1 VSLINEIKKMR
12 RTLFKYL
19 IFSIFLV
26 AICSLSGGA
35 IATETQSITGLLAAG
50 DQPAYAVPE
59 GKQQKWQSLQ
69 TLVQKE
75 YNECVE
81 DCGNDDACLKRC
93 EDVHKV
99 RLDREYKKLMS
110 E

>member
-1 VSLINEIKKMR
+1 MK
-12 RTLFKYL
+12 RTLYKYL
-19 IFSIFLV
+19 IFSIFV
-26 AICSLSGGA
+26 VSVCFLSPGTS
-35 IATETQSITGLLAAG
+35 ATELLAAG

-69 TLVQKE
+69 NLVQKE
-75 YNECVE
+75 YNDCVE
-81 DCGNDDACLKRC
+81 DCGNDSECLKRC

>member
-1 VSLINEIKKMR
+1 MVSVC
-12 RTLFKYL
+12 
-19 IFSIFLV
+19 FLS
-26 AICSLSGGA
+26 AGTSAAG
-35 IATETQSITGLLAAG
+35 TQSVTELPAAG

-75 YNECVE
+75 YNDCVE
-81 DCGNDDACLKRC
+81 DCGNDSECLKRC
-93 EDVHKV
+93 ENVYNF
-99 RLDREYKKLMS
+99 RLEREYKKLMS

>member
-1 VSLINEIKKMR
+1 MR
-12 RTLFKYL
+12 QTLFKYL
-19 IFSIFLV
+19 IFSIFV
-26 AICSLSGGA
+26 VSVCFLSAGTN
-35 IATETQSITGLLAAG
+35 ATELPAAG

-75 YNECVE
+75 YNDCVE
-81 DCGNDDACLKRC
+81 DCGNDDSCLKRC